1 MRLRRVYGTG
11 TYFYSSAYACPNLMT
26 AVGLLLWQHLTCSI
40 HQCLP
45 VPDRLERKQR
55 LHDLMRDALRLLP
68 SIVASLVS
76 VLAVAQAWI

>member
-1 MRLRRVYGTG
+1 MRLRHVYATPAC
-11 TYFYSSAYACPNLMT
+11 FYSSAYGCPNLT
-26 AVGLLLWQHLTCSI
+26 SAVGLLLWQYLTCST